1 MNAALRLVNL
11 TVSYDRHPAVHHV
24 SAEIP
29 AAEMTA
35 IVGPNGAGKST
46 LLKALLGLAP
56 HIEGRIETTAKR
68 IAYLPQQA
76 EIDRSFPISVFDTVL
91 LGRWSRFGG
100 FGAAKHVDIHDAQ
113 HAIEAVG
120 LSGFERRP
128 IDTLSV
134 GQFQRVLFARLLL
147 QDADLVLLDEPFA
160 AINSKT
166 VNDLMA
172 VIQRWRAE
180 QRTVVAVL
188 HDLDQVRRDFP
199 NALLMARE
207 LVDAGPTAQRAVGRE
222 PAARPR
228 HGRGLGRARR
238 RLRRADEAERLTAVA
253 MLYEY
258 LIAPF
263 ADFGFMRRALV
274 ASLAL
279 SVGGSAIGVF
289 LILRR
294 MSLMGDA
301 LAHSLLP
308 GAALGFL
315 LGGLSLPAMSLGG
328 FLAGVAT
335 ALISGVIARFS
346 SMREDASFA
355 AAYLTAMALGVL
367 IVSLRGSAVDLM
379 NILFGAILAVDEA
392 ALVLVVSTATLTLVG
407 LAAIYRPLV
416 VECFNPGFLAAMGI
430 RGSVYHYLFLSLA
443 VLNMVAGFQALGTLM
458 ALGLIL
464 LPAVAASFW
473 AREVWSMT
481 LVAAPMAFASALIG
495 LLVSFHVGLP
505 SGPVIVLFA
514 SLFFLGSLL
523 LGSRASVRARLSHP
537 VHLRG

>member
-1 MNAALRLVNL
+1 
-11 TVSYDRHPAVHHV
+11 
-24 SAEIP
+24 
-29 AAEMTA
+29 
-35 IVGPNGAGKST
+35 
-46 LLKALLGLAP
+46 
-56 HIEGRIETTAKR
+56 
-68 IAYLPQQA
+68 
-76 EIDRSFPISVFDTVL
+76 
-91 LGRWSRFGG
+91 
-100 FGAAKHVDIHDAQ
+100 
-113 HAIEAVG
+113 
-120 LSGFERRP
+120 
-128 IDTLSV
+128 
-134 GQFQRVLFARLLL
+134 
-147 QDADLVLLDEPFA
+147 
-160 AINSKT
+160 
-166 VNDLMA
+166 
-172 VIQRWRAE
+172 
-180 QRTVVAVL
+180 
-188 HDLDQVRRDFP
+188 
-199 NALLMARE
+199 
-207 LVDAGPTAQRAVGRE
+207 
-222 PAARPR
+222 
-228 HGRGLGRARR
+228 
-238 RLRRADEAERLTAVA
+238 
-253 MLYEY
+253 
-258 LIAPF
+258 
-263 ADFGFMRRALV
+263 MRRALV

-335 ALISGVIARFS
+335 ALISGIIARFS

-392 ALVLVVSTATLTLVG
+392 ALVLVVSTATLVG

-514 SLFFLGSLL
+514 SAFFVGSLL

>member
-1 MNAALRLVNL
+1 
-11 TVSYDRHPAVHHV
+11 
-24 SAEIP
+24 
-29 AAEMTA
+29 
-35 IVGPNGAGKST
+35 
-46 LLKALLGLAP
+46 
-56 HIEGRIETTAKR
+56 
-68 IAYLPQQA
+68 
-76 EIDRSFPISVFDTVL
+76 
-91 LGRWSRFGG
+91 
-100 FGAAKHVDIHDAQ
+100 
-113 HAIEAVG
+113 
-120 LSGFERRP
+120 
-128 IDTLSV
+128 
-134 GQFQRVLFARLLL
+134 
-147 QDADLVLLDEPFA
+147 
-160 AINSKT
+160 
-166 VNDLMA
+166 
-172 VIQRWRAE
+172 
-180 QRTVVAVL
+180 
-188 HDLDQVRRDFP
+188 
-199 NALLMARE
+199 
-207 LVDAGPTAQRAVGRE
+207 
-222 PAARPR
+222 
-228 HGRGLGRARR
+228 
-238 RLRRADEAERLTAVA
+238 
-253 MLYEY
+253 MLYDY

-279 SVGGSAIGVF
+279 AIGGSSIGVF

-301 LAHSLLP
+301 LAHALLP

-328 FLAGVAT
+328 FLAGMAT
-335 ALISGVIARFS
+335 ALISGIIARFS

-355 AAYLTAMALGVL
+355 AAYLTAMAAGVL

-379 NILFGAILAVDEA
+379 NILFGAILAVDDT
-392 ALVLVVSTATLTLVG
+392 ALILVVSTTTLTLAG

-430 RGSVYHYLFLSLA
+430 RGSLYHYLFLALA
-443 VLNMVAGFQALGTLM
+443 VLNLVAGFQALGTLM

-481 LVAAPMAFASALIG
+481 VIAVPLAFLSSAIG
-495 LLVSFHVGLP
+495 LIASFHFGLP

-523 LGSRASVRARLSHP
+523 VGARASVRMRLSRP

>member
-1 MNAALRLVNL
+1 MMP
-11 TVSYDRHPAVHHV
+11 SMP
-24 SAEIP
+24 S
-29 AAEMTA
+29 
-35 IVGPNGAGKST
+35 
-46 LLKALLGLAP
+46 
-56 HIEGRIETTAKR
+56 KR
-68 IAYLPQQA
+68 
-76 EIDRSFPISVFDTVL
+76 S
-91 LGRWSRFGG
+91 
-100 FGAAKHVDIHDAQ
+100 
-113 HAIEAVG
+113 G

-160 AINSKT
+160 AIDSKT
-166 VNDLMA
+166 VADLMV
-172 VIQRWRAE
+172 VIQRWRTE
-180 QRTVVAVL
+180 KRTVVAVL

-199 NALLMARE
+199 NALLLARE
-207 LVDAGPTAQRAVGRE
+207 LVDAGPTAQRAVGRQ

-228 HGRGLGRARR
+228 HGRGVGRACR
-238 RLRRADEAERLTAVA
+238 RLRRAAAAERLTRRRV
-253 MLYEY
+253 MLYDF

-279 SVGGSAIGVF
+279 SVGGSSIGVF

-301 LAHSLLP
+301 LAHALLP

-328 FLAGVAT
+328 FLAGIAT
-335 ALISGVIARFS
+335 ALVSGVIARFS

-379 NILFGAILAVDEA
+379 NILFGAILAVDDN
-392 ALVLVVSTATLTLVG
+392 ALFLVVSTTTVTLVG

-430 RGSVYHYLFLSLA
+430 RGSLYHYLFLALA
-443 VLNMVAGFQALGTLM
+443 VLNMVAAFQALGTLM

-481 LVAAPMAFASALIG
+481 LIAAPMAFASAAIG
-495 LLVSFHVGLP
+495 LLVSFHAGLP

-523 LGSRASVRARLSHP
+523 FGSRASVRACACRVRFTCAARRPARLAPSGRKPNDRFAGARRHAQDRQGQQHP
-537 VHLRG
+537 HALRRDRQRPAGAVLPRLAGELVLVAPSAHGA